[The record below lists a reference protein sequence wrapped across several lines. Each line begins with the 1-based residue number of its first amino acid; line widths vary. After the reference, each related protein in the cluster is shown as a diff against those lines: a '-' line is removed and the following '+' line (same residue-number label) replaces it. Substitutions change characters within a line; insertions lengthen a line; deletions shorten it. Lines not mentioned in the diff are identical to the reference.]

1 MGTLYQNC
9 LTPPATAS
17 FRFQKCRTTRLSR
30 PLSPYTSRQL
40 HPPAPQREI
49 QAVCRYTTYN
59 IRGQEDK
66 TFDDRCLKALPVGQ
80 AIKVKRGEGGWLFAD
95 WDEDNTQW
103 HMGLNIEK
111 EELKVESRLER

>member
-1 MGTLYQNC
+1 
-9 LTPPATAS
+9 
-17 FRFQKCRTTRLSR
+17 
-30 PLSPYTSRQL
+30 
-40 HPPAPQREI
+40 
-49 QAVCRYTTYN
+49 
-59 IRGQEDK
+59 
-66 TFDDRCLKALPVGQ
+66 LPVGQ

>member
-1 MGTLYQNC
+1 LVAN
-9 LTPPATAS
+9 AS
-17 FRFQKCRTTRLSR
+17 SDRSWC
-30 PLSPYTSRQL
+30 PL
-40 HPPAPQREI
+40 
-49 QAVCRYTTYN
+49 CRYTTYN
-59 IRGQEDK
+59 IKGQEDK
-66 TFDDRCLKALPVGQ
+66 TLDDHCLKALPVGQ